1 MEERRSILALQNITK
16 GLYDISGRTINKN
29 VIVLKSVNF
38 DIRRGEVHV
47 FLGENGAGK
56 STLMKIL
63 CGAVPADSGSI
74 YYNGAEVNI
83 DNPHIAHELG
93 VGLVAQEFS
102 LFPNLTVAQNIFL
115 GREPVKGLWGA
126 IDQTRLE
133 KDAADQLAQLKID
146 IDIASYVRDLTIA
159 QQQMV
164 EIAKALSLNPKVLI
178 LDEPT
183 SALADDQIEKLFNVI
198 RTLTR
203 KDVSIIYITH
213 KLNEVLQIGDRV
225 TVLRDGQ
232 TVGTEDVSHIS
243 DMDNIVQMMVG
254 QKLENLFQRNSMST
268 GETAL
273 EVKNLHRKG
282 VLDNINLHVHCGE
295 IVGLAG
301 IVGAGRTEL
310 ARVIFGADKYDA
322 GEIWVFGKPMKA
334 SSPIQSIIH
343 GIGFLPE
350 DRARQGIVPLCSV
363 TENINHVVM
372 LQLAWKGWISKRKR
386 REVAAKYVK
395 DLSIVV
401 SSLQQE
407 VRYLSGGNQQKVV
420 LAKWLSAQSK
430 IFIFDEPTRGIDV
443 GVKAA
448 IYALM
453 DELTRRGA
461 AILMISSELPEI
473 IGMSDR
479 IYVMHEGKIV
489 AEMQRGE
496 IHGEEILHYAMGG
509 HDIGS

>member
-1 MEERRSILALQNITK
+1 MEERQPLLALQNITK
-16 GLYDISGRTINKN
+16 GLYDVSGRTINKH

-38 DIRRGEVHV
+38 DIRPGEVHV

-115 GREPVKGLWGA
+115 GREPLKGLWGT
-126 IDQTRLE
+126 IDQDRLQ
-133 KDAADQLAQLKID
+133 KDASEQLARLKID
-146 IDIASYVRDLTIA
+146 IDITAYVKDLTVA

-164 EIAKALSLNPKVLI
+164 EIAKALSLYPKVLI

-183 SALADDQIEKLFNVI
+183 SALADDQVEQLFTVI
-198 RTLTR
+198 RTLIK

-213 KLNEVLQIGDRV
+213 KLNEVLEIGDRV

-232 TVGTEDVSHIS
+232 TVGTEEVSHIS

-254 QKLENLFQRNSMST
+254 QKLENLFQRSSISP
-268 GETAL
+268 GEKAL

-282 VLDNINLHVHCGE
+282 VLNDINLHVLCGE

-310 ARVIFGADKYDA
+310 ARVIFGADTYDS
-322 GEIWVFGKPMKA
+322 GEIWVFGQPMKA
-334 SSPIQSIIH
+334 ASPIQSITH

-363 TENINHVVM
+363 MENINHVVM
-372 LQLAWKGWISKRKR
+372 RQLAWKGWIGKRQR
-386 REVAAKYVK
+386 REVAAKSVS

-420 LAKWLSAQSK
+420 LAKWLSARSK
-430 IFIFDEPTRGIDV
+430 MFIFDEPTRGIDV

-453 DELTRRGA
+453 DELAKSGA

-479 IYVMHEGKIV
+479 IYVMREGKIA
-489 AEMQRGE
+489 AEMKRGE
-496 IHGEEILHYAMGG
+496 IHGEDILHYAMGG

>member
-1 MEERRSILALQNITK
+1 MEERRSILALKNITK
-16 GLYDISGRTINKN
+16 GLYDISGKTINKN

-38 DIRRGEVHV
+38 DIRPGEVHV

-74 YYNGAEVNI
+74 YYNGAEVSIN
-83 DNPHIAHELG
+83 NPHIAHELG

-115 GREPVKGLWGA
+115 GREPVKGRWGT
-126 IDQTRLE
+126 IDQVKLA
-133 KDAADQLAQLKID
+133 KDAAEQLARLKIE
-146 IDIASYVRDLTIA
+146 IDITSYVRDLTVA

-183 SALADDQIEKLFNVI
+183 SALADDQVEQLFDVI
-198 RTLTR
+198 RTLTQ
-203 KDVSIIYITH
+203 KGVSIIYITH
-213 KLNEVLQIGDRV
+213 KLNEVLEIGDRV

-232 TVGTEDVSHIS
+232 TVGTEEVAQIS

-254 QKLENLFQRNSMST
+254 QKLENLFQRSSIPP
-268 GETAL
+268 GEMAI
-273 EVKNLHRKG
+273 EVKSLQRKG
-282 VLDNINLHVHCGE
+282 VLEDINLHVHCGE

-310 ARVIFGADKYDA
+310 ARAIFGADPYDA
-322 GEIWVFGKPMKA
+322 GEIRVFGKAMKA
-334 SSPIQSIIH
+334 SSPIQSITH

-363 TENINHVVM
+363 MENINHVVM
-372 LQLAWKGWISKRKR
+372 LQLAWKGWIGKR
-386 REVAAKYVK
+386 RRRDVAAKYVQ

-401 SSLQQE
+401 SSLQQD

-420 LAKWLSAQSK
+420 LAKWLSARSK
-430 IFIFDEPTRGIDV
+430 MFIFDEPTRGIDV

-479 IYVMHEGKIV
+479 IYVMREGKIV
-489 AEMQRGE
+489 AEMKRGA
-496 IHGEEILHYAMGG
+496 IHGEEILRYAMGG